1 MDERARPFQIMTLE
15 EARTI
20 VRKHAGRSEKD
31 GNGDGF
37 LGMLRPYRKLEE
49 GHFHELMAALKAL
62 GPSLGGSRVDRDL
75 VADLWELV
83 FLAWLW
89 ALAPT
94 SKLRRTAA
102 ISDKDQETLAGWLE
116 EIGLTISLM
125 LGGEEV
131 PNAPSARKMISS
143 RRM

>member
-1 MDERARPFQIMTLE
+1 MTVE
-15 EARTI
+15 EARLV

-31 GNGDGF
+31 GNGDSF
-37 LGMLRPYRKLEE
+37 LGMLRPYRRLHEE
-49 GHFHELMAALKAL
+49 YFQELMGALKSL

-75 VADLWELV
+75 IADLWELV

-94 SKLRRTAA
+94 SKVRRNGQIT
-102 ISDKDQETLAGWLE
+102 DKDQEILAGWLE

-143 RRM
+143 RRV

>member
-1 MDERARPFQIMTLE
+1 MTLE
-15 EARTI
+15 EARMS
-20 VRKHAGRSEKD
+20 VRRHAGRSERD

-37 LGMLRPYRKLEE
+37 LGMLRPYRELNEE
-49 GHFHELMAALKAL
+49 HFHDLMAALRAL

-94 SKLRRTAA
+94 SKPRRNGL

-131 PNAPSARKMISS
+131 PNAPSARKMIQS
-143 RRM
+143 RRV